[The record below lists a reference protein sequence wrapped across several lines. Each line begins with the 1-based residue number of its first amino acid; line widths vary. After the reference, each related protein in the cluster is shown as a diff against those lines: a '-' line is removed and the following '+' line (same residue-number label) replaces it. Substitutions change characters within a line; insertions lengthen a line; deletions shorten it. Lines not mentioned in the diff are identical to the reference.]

1 MQITVEV
8 KFEQPRRAVRRTPG
22 VGTTGP
28 GKTQRVQI
36 EGADERV
43 EEADGV
49 FRPDVIFQPF
59 GKQQCLGTIQTSAMI
74 HA

>member
-1 MQITVEV
+1 M
-8 KFEQPRRAVRRTPG
+8 A
-22 VGTTGP
+22 
-28 GKTQRVQI
+28 TQRVQI